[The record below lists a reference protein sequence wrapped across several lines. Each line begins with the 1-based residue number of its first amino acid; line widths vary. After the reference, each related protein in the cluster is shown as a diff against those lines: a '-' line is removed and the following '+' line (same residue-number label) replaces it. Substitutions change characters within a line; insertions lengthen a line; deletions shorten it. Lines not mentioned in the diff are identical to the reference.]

1 MKKLLVFL
9 AVLPLLFSCDIDG
22 KIDEM
27 LKLSP
32 TIKGFSFSKQSGTD
46 LGDADATSALT
57 AVIVAKSKFEGK
69 KGDKV
74 DFQVQLMGDKYGGD
88 PDKLEI
94 YYFLKGS
101 LTYVSASEVTIAIN
115 GKFTALN
122 GTWKLTRAD
131 NGDKI
136 TLQNGSKKVELK
148 FWHETD

>member
-1 MKKLLVFL
+1 MKRLLVFL

-22 KIDEM
+22 AIDDM
-27 LKLSP
+27 LKVSP
-32 TIKGFSFSKQSGTD
+32 TMKGFSFSKQSGTD

-57 AVIVAKSKFEGK
+57 AFIVAKSKFEGSA
-69 KGDKV
+69 GQKV
-74 DFQVQLMGDKYGGD
+74 DCQGQVMHGNYGGE

-101 LTYVSASEVTIAIN
+101 LTYVSSSEVTIAIN

-122 GTWKLTRAD
+122 GTWELTRAD

>member
-1 MKKLLVFL
+1 MRSFRC
-9 AVLPLLFSCDIDG
+9 FS
-22 KIDEM
+22 
-27 LKLSP
+27 
-32 TIKGFSFSKQSGTD
+32 QSGTD

-57 AVIVAKSKFEGK
+57 AFIVAKSKFEGSA
-69 KGDKV
+69 GQKV
-74 DFQVQLMGDKYGGD
+74 DCQVQVMHGNYGGE

>member
-57 AVIVAKSKFEGK
+57 AFIVAKSKFEGSA
-69 KGDKV
+69 GQKV
-74 DFQVQLMGDKYGGD
+74 DCQVQVMHGNYGGE

-94 YYFLKGS
+94 
-101 LTYVSASEVTIAIN
+101 TIAIN

>member
-1 MKKLLVFL
+1 MTCSKSLLPSR
-9 AVLPLLFSCDIDG
+9 A
-22 KIDEM
+22 
-27 LKLSP
+27 
-32 TIKGFSFSKQSGTD
+32 FSFSKQSGTD

-57 AVIVAKSKFEGK
+57 AFIVAKSKFEGSA
-69 KGDKV
+69 GQKV
-74 DFQVQLMGDKYGGD
+74 DCQVQVMHGNYGGE

-101 LTYVSASEVTIAIN
+101 LTYVSSSEVTIAIN

>member
-1 MKKLLVFL
+1 MKRLLVFL
-9 AVLPLLFSCDIDG
+9 AILPLLFSCDIDG
-22 KIDEM
+22 AIDDM
-27 LKLSP
+27 LKVSP
-32 TIKGFSFSKQSGTD
+32 TIKGFSFSK
-46 LGDADATSALT
+46 DADATSALT
-57 AVIVAKSKFEGK
+57 AFIVAKSKFEGSA
-69 KGDKV
+69 GQKV
-74 DFQVQLMGDKYGGD
+74 DCQVQVMHGNYGGE

-101 LTYVSASEVTIAIN
+101 LTYVSSSEVTIAIN

>member
-1 MKKLLVFL
+1 MTCSKSLL
-9 AVLPLLFSCDIDG
+9 PS
-22 KIDEM
+22 
-27 LKLSP
+27 
-32 TIKGFSFSKQSGTD
+32 
-46 LGDADATSALT
+46 DADATSALT
-57 AVIVAKSKFEGK
+57 AFIVAKSKFEGSA
-69 KGDKV
+69 GQKV
-74 DFQVQLMGDKYGGD
+74 DCQVQVMHGNYGGE

-101 LTYVSASEVTIAIN
+101 LTYVSSSEVTIAIN